1 MENAILNESLEE
13 EKDDEQKM
21 EFLSQFFDNEE
32 EIEKE
37 EQVIT
42 ETKENKKKTK
52 RKSKLKLQKRK
63 RFFQNSNIKDSFT
76 DIPDEPT
83 LWFISFLIFSLM
95 GYLFDLHL
103 IYFTPVILVAFIIY
117 LLGKSSIER
126 NKIVKKLNFFRPL
139 IAFKNLIIS
148 KRKTSNHQKTKQ
160 PQPIYIDDLEHPL
173 LSI

>member
-1 MENAILNESLEE
+1 MEKVILNDSSEE
-13 EKDDEQKM
+13 EKDEEQKM
-21 EFLSQFFDNEE
+21 EFLSQFFDNE

-52 RKSKLKLQKRK
+52 RKSKHQLKKRK
-63 RFFQNSNIKDSFT
+63 RFLKNSNIKDSFT
-76 DIPDEPT
+76 DIPDEPS
-83 LWFISFLIFSLM
+83 LWFISFIIFSLM

-139 IAFKNLIIS
+139 MAFKNLIIS